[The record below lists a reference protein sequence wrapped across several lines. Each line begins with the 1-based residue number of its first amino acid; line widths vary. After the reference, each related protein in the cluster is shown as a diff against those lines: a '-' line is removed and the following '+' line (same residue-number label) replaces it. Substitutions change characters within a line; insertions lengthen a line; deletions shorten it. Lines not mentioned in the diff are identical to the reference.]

1 MTQGVPFQRLWP
13 VVMLAACAQPPAPI
27 APSQAPV
34 AAPAVAAPAVAAP
47 AAPSEAEILA
57 RSHAVLDA
65 YDRGDLAMLD
75 EVLAPGFVRFENL
88 HFTERDALLKELSGP
103 PHPPSITRDWK
114 EEHVYRRANDALFI
128 GMAVEHE
135 TGNDS
140 HGNREYDGW
149 YTVSWIRDGGA
160 WKAAQWS
167 WQPHRTGVENA
178 REMWNDT
185 YRQAIGFDHKP
196 NRLLVESVRGLR
208 PGAALD
214 VATGQGRNAIFLASQ
229 GWRVT
234 GVDISDEGLRIAR
247 EAAAAQ
253 KLQLATVQADIDA
266 YDLGV
271 ARWDLVTMIYAGN
284 STKTIERIKPAIKPG
299 GRFVLEFFAS
309 VPGEPGG
316 FAPGQ
321 LAKLFA
327 DGFEILRDETVD
339 GVPDWAKDRAKLVR
353 FVARK
358 R

>member
-1 MTQGVPFQRLWP
+1 MTRGAPSHRLWP

-27 APSQAPV
+27 APSQARST
-34 AAPAVAAPAVAAP
+34 APAVAVP
-47 AAPSEAEILA
+47 AAPSEAEILE
-57 RSHAVLDA
+57 RSHAVLEA
-65 YDRGDLAMLD
+65 YDRGDVATLR
-75 EVLAPGFVRFENL
+75 EVLAPSFVKFENQ
-88 HFTERDALLKELSGP
+88 HVTDRDELLKGLSGP
-103 PHPPSITRDWK
+103 PHPPRTTRSWK
-114 EEHVYRRANDALFI
+114 DEHVYRRDNDAVFI
-128 GMAVEHE
+128 GMGIEHE

-149 YTVSWIRDGGA
+149 YTVSWIRDGSA
-160 WKAAQWS
+160 WKAAHWS
-167 WQPHRTGVENA
+167 WEPHRTSVENA
-178 REMWNDT
+178 RDMWNGI

-196 NRLLVESVRGLR
+196 NRLLVDSVRGLP

-253 KLQLATVQADIDA
+253 QLELATVQSDIDV

-271 ARWDLVTMIYAGN
+271 ARWDLVTMIYAGS
-284 STKTIERIKPAIKPG
+284 STRTIERIKPSIKPG
-299 GRFVLEFFAS
+299 GRFVLEFFAN
-309 VPGEPGG
+309 VPGASGG
-316 FAPGQ
+316 FRPGQ
-321 LAKLFA
+321 LAKLFG

-339 GVPDWAKDRAKLVR
+339 DAPDWAKDRAMLVR

>member
-1 MTQGVPFQRLWP
+1 MTRGALSPRLWP
-13 VVMLAACAQPPAPI
+13 MVMLAACAQPPAPI
-27 APSQAPV
+27 APSQV
-34 AAPAVAAPAVAAP
+34 PAAAPAVAAP
-47 AAPSEAEILA
+47 AAPSEAEILE

-65 YDRGDLAMLD
+65 YDRGDLATLRD
-75 EVLAPGFVRFENL
+75 VLAPAFVKFENQ
-88 HFTERDALLKELSGP
+88 HVTERDALLKELSGP
-103 PHPPSITRDWK
+103 SHPPSTVRSWK
-114 EEHVYRRANDALFI
+114 DEHVYRRGHDAVFI

-160 WKAAQWS
+160 WKAAHWS
-167 WQPHRTGVENA
+167 WQPHRTSVENA
-178 REMWNDT
+178 RDMWNGT
-185 YRQAIGFDHKP
+185 YRQAVGFDHKP
-196 NRLLVESVRGLR
+196 NRLLVDSVRGVT

-214 VATGQGRNAIFLASQ
+214 VATGQGRNAIFLAAQ

-253 KLQLATVQADIDA
+253 KLPLATVQSDIDV

-271 ARWDLVTMIYAGN
+271 AKWDLVTMIYAGS
-284 STKTIERIKPAIKPG
+284 STKTVERIKPSIKPG
-299 GRFVLEFFAS
+299 GRFVLEFFAN
-309 VPGEPGG
+309 VPGESGG
-316 FAPGQ
+316 FKPGQ

-327 DGFEILRDETVD
+327 DGFEILRDDTVD
-339 GVPDWAKDRAKLVR
+339 DVPDWAKDHATLVR